1 MPRTSGKETVL
12 SREAQELVADN
23 ARSICG
29 SLNSTILAFNCIHG
43 MGHAGSYVALNV
55 LKNRLER
62 EELEQ
67 GHAEQGHA
75 ARRADGMDGAVVE
88 QLPEAMTRGA
98 TVCVAASAGIA
109 ELDEYTSSRRAFEF
123 GCGAGVWMVTW
134 QHQARVG
141 SALHDAMLEWKN
153 TAISTDTATVVAG
166 EPTSDELTTV
176 ADRIGPCAGEPNIN
190 YPQWCFSW
198 WLTSSTSESKYGT
211 PSTLGAA
218 DCVAVAEAATPDQGA
233 ACAFAMASRYM
244 GSAWI
249 GEGKGTSCG
258 WDDSGCK
265 TPPHTRCDGFRGTAA
280 TAAGAGAGLQRR
292 LYLACLAGSTM
303 ANTERM
309 IASLKEPKV
318 EAFAAS
324 CAAEIA
330 AGDREAFGAC
340 LSPIVAL
347 IGGPDCLPDIL
358 GIAQ

>member
-1 MPRTSGKETVL
+1 MQPQPQPQLIATRNPQPATRNPNPNPETQKPKN
-12 SREAQELVADN
+12 RGLVAP
-23 ARSICG
+23 
-29 SLNSTILAFNCIHG
+29 
-43 MGHAGSYVALNV
+43 GHAGSYVALNV

-190 YPQWCFSW
+190 YPQW
-198 WLTSSTSESKYGT
+198 
-211 PSTLGAA
+211 
-218 DCVAVAEAATPDQGA
+218 
-233 ACAFAMASRYM
+233 
-244 GSAWI
+244 
-249 GEGKGTSCG
+249 
-258 WDDSGCK
+258 
-265 TPPHTRCDGFRGTAA
+265 
-280 TAAGAGAGLQRR
+280 
-292 LYLACLAGSTM
+292 
-303 ANTERM
+303 
-309 IASLKEPKV
+309 
-318 EAFAAS
+318 
-324 CAAEIA
+324 
-330 AGDREAFGAC
+330 
-340 LSPIVAL
+340 
-347 IGGPDCLPDIL
+347 
-358 GIAQ
+358 

>member
-1 MPRTSGKETVL
+1 MSACRLLRVPWRV
-12 SREAQELVADN
+12 RACV
-23 ARSICG
+23 RVWPSID
-29 SLNSTILAFNCIHG
+29 
-43 MGHAGSYVALNV
+43 HA
-55 LKNRLER
+55 
-62 EELEQ
+62 
-67 GHAEQGHA
+67 
-75 ARRADGMDGAVVE
+75 
-88 QLPEAMTRGA
+88 
-98 TVCVAASAGIA
+98 
-109 ELDEYTSSRRAFEF
+109 
-123 GCGAGVWMVTW
+123 
-134 QHQARVG
+134 
-141 SALHDAMLEWKN
+141 
-153 TAISTDTATVVAG
+153 
-166 EPTSDELTTV
+166 
-176 ADRIGPCAGEPNIN
+176 PCPCL
-190 YPQWCFSW
+190 Q
-198 WLTSSTSESKYGT
+198 
-211 PSTLGAA
+211 
-218 DCVAVAEAATPDQGA
+218 
-233 ACAFAMASRYM
+233 
-244 GSAWI
+244 
-249 GEGKGTSCG
+249 GKGTSCG